1 MRTHSGHLNQSGF
14 TFVEMMIAISLLAV
28 AVLAAATVQYQ
39 LARNQQSNTYTDN
52 FNLVISNISLALNS
66 QQCGPILSAFAL
78 NPAAITATDPIN
90 GLPKNVP
97 FPGILTNVGGS
108 AVIPS
113 GQTIDGLL
121 YTATFDSLNPGNP
134 AAAIGTFVVA
144 ATGEIF
150 TQYIVSLTVS
160 AKQPLAAAVQVGGN
174 KAYSE
179 VFYVPIWVSNIN
191 TSTIGGCNCII
202 GVAGC

>member
-1 MRTHSGHLNQSGF
+1 
-14 TFVEMMIAISLLAV
+14 MMIAISLLAV

-66 QQCGPILSAFAL
+66 QQCGPILQAFAL
-78 NPAAITATDPIN
+78 NPAATNGTDPAN
-90 GLPKNVP
+90 GLPKTVLA
-97 FPGILTNVGGS
+97 PGILTNAGGT

-113 GQTIDGLL
+113 GQTIDGLQ
-121 YTATFDSLNPGNP
+121 YTATFGSLNPGNP
-134 AAAIGTFVVA
+134 ATAIGTFVYV
-144 ATGEIF
+144 TGEIF

-160 AKQPLAAAVQVGGN
+160 AVHATAAVQVGGN
-174 KAYSE
+174 QAYSE
-179 VFYVPIWVSNIN
+179 TFYIPIWVSNVN
-191 TSTIGGCNCII
+191 TSMIGGCNCIM